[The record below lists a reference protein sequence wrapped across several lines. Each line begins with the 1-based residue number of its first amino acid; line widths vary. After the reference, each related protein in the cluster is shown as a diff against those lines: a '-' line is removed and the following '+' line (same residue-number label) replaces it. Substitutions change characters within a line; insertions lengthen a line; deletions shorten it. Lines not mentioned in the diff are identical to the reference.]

1 MLIRN
6 AAIFRD
12 TGSFETGDIAVCGER
27 ICDVSSDAETLDAS
41 GCYAIPGLIDI
52 HLHGCVGFDF
62 ASASVDDIAE
72 MTAYQA
78 SHGVTALCPTT
89 LSMPEDLLCQA
100 CGRIAGSGNPVGADI
115 VGINLEGP
123 FLSSDR
129 MGAQNPKYAH
139 VPDSALFRRLQE
151 ASGHMVKL
159 ISIAPETSGAMEM
172 IEALR
177 DEVVC
182 SVAHTTADYDTAM
195 EAFARGARHVTH
207 LYNAM
212 PPFSHRA
219 PGVVGAAFDTPDCMV
234 ELICDDVHIHPSVVR
249 ATFRM
254 FGDDRIVMI
263 SDSMMAAGL
272 LDGSYT
278 LGDLPVTVKGN
289 KAVLTEGGA
298 IAGSVTNLM
307 NCLRTAV
314 DVMNVPLAS
323 AVKCAS
329 GNPAK
334 AIGIFDTHGS
344 LAVGKFADIVLLNP
358 DLSVKHVIL
367 RGTLLKERSQ

>member
-1 MLIRN
+1 MLIQN

-12 TGSFETGDIAVCGER
+12 TGSFETGDIAICGER
-27 ICDVSSDAETLDAS
+27 ICNAATDAETLDAS

-62 ASASVDDIAE
+62 SSASVGDIAE

-89 LSMPEDLLCQA
+89 LSMPEDLLRQA
-100 CGRIAGSGNPVGADI
+100 CGRIAESRNPVGADI

-139 VPDSALFRRLQE
+139 TPDRDLFRRLQK

-159 ISIAPETSGAMEM
+159 LSVAPETSGAMEM

-177 DEVVC
+177 DDVVC
-182 SVAHTTADYDTAM
+182 SVAHTTADYDTVL

-219 PGVVGAAFDTPDCMV
+219 PGVIGAAFDTPDCMV

-263 SDSMMAAGL
+263 SDSMMATGL
-272 LDGSYT
+272 QDGSYT

-289 KAVLTEGGA
+289 RAVLSEGGA

-314 DVMNVPLAS
+314 HVMNVPLVS
-323 AVKCAS
+323 AVKCS
-329 GNPAK
+329 SVNPAK
-334 AIGIFDTHGS
+334 TIGVFETHGS
-344 LAVGKFADIVLLNP
+344 LAVGKYADIVLLNQ
-358 DLSVKHVIL
+358 DLSVRHVIL
-367 RGTLLKERSQ
+367 RGNLL